1 MRSSTQDPAVTPE
14 AHCGGRP
21 RRIAFGIAPLGFV
34 SIGVVPMGVVA
45 IGVVPMGVLSIGAVA
60 MGVVT
65 GSVVGMG
72 VLSAGVSTMGVWFLG
87 SSSGSM
93 GVVRLGSQAHQ
104 PHHGSQATTRPH
116 AAEPMAMPTIYSTR
130 AEAEA
135 MADQLGCSGTKA
147 SSDGWIPCDTHHH
160 HH

>member
-1 MRSSTQDPAVTPE
+1 MTPE

-45 IGVVPMGVLSIGAVA
+45 IGVVPMGVLSIGAVG

-65 GSVVGMG
+65 GSVVGMGVVIGSVVGMG

-104 PHHGSQATTRPH
+104 SHHGSQATTRPH
-116 AAEPMAMPTIYSTR
+116 AVEPMAMPTIYSTR

-160 HH
+160 